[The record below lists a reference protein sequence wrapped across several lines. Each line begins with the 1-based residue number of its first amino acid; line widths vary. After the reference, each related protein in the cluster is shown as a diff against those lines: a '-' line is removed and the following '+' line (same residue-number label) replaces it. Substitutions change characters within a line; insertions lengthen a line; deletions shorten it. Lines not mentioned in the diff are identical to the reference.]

1 MAMLEETPHTGGQD
15 PKASGDAGDHN
26 RPSVEHNNKAENLVH
41 ATSAA
46 IQGAPSSAN
55 VAEPNH
61 AAQDGGTRPS
71 GFPSQA
77 HNQPGG
83 NANRDETPRFFG
95 IPKYTG
101 VPTGKGGIGDYRDMY
116 PEDPYAAEIGENA
129 RVWRV
134 YLDESGQ
141 FDDDMIKGFRD
152 TLDVHL
158 VFAALFS
165 AVVTTFVVQT
175 SQSLQPDY
183 GRITSAILLEL
194 VALQRARSPEDVPS
208 ANVTLDTL
216 APSAGDVWVNA
227 LWFTTLGLSLSTV
240 LIAVLVKQWLQE
252 YAKTP
257 PGPPRDR
264 ALIRHMR
271 YKALIRWRIP
281 FIIGLVPML
290 LHVSLA
296 LFLAGLI
303 VFLSGMSPVIT
314 CVVTA
319 LTGTTYI
326 FYIATHILGSV
337 YRECAYRTPIS
348 LAARELSQRS
358 WRAFVAWLTARFS
371 KFGLLPMKYAS
382 DTCPEPVAPRPS
394 GSAQEEVA
402 IVRLRWGRLDQQTRG
417 LIFHC
422 VSWLYD
428 NATNPS
434 AHHVIAEA
442 FSGWDHRVAD
452 SEQDV
457 SSMGNLRTILI
468 MNLQEALTQGK
479 LEDNRSCLAFDRAL
493 RALSCI
499 TWGPWNPRLPSS
511 KKLGYD
517 ANPPM
522 SYDQWA
528 DATDALAAILATGS
542 LGSQQLLAQRV
553 LCFVTFHPWRPRFS
567 LPLPISEMHRFVMN
581 PDTKLSP
588 ATWYLLLHWSRLYE
602 TSPRAFV
609 MEAPPSIGFFFA
621 RHNTT
626 LMPSTD
632 EVPLVEQWVNDVLW
646 LVRARYGPK
655 QVSRRPPC
663 PSPSYKPF
671 EEPASLLFTCGYDT
685 DVKELLTQHIAS
697 ILRTE
702 SWSEALTTLIRC
714 LRWAKKPVPEWLRD
728 ALWAEF
734 LTLTPQ
740 FHATVQRLHRTY
752 TENLQSLNSEEV
764 FRSLKG
770 PVKAFCVISDLYLMH
785 SAQSYPEWNRDFVYK
800 CMVDTERRKQPDPV
814 ESAFCGIALLLKL
827 ATVLHSAGMTEP
839 LRIAVASMQQ
849 SFFQFLQEVK
859 GFYPSLSMKIQSD
872 VVHRFIDAIAH
883 VKASEPT
890 AVQVFLDVERVGML
904 AEILR
909 AASATTTQSRERE
922 GPLRQ
927 LHLMTPSDTSTIHH
941 IYMASLD
948 KLHREAAGKGDL
960 WSSTSRRECA
970 RLASLARVLKVNQWG
985 PDDCERHALYYP
997 TTVLHLQQ
1005 SGAKPLTCGDK
1016 LVYGPYMIPYADFDS
1031 RLAGPVRTTKRRDDR
1046 SLSHTL
1052 KSWYTAM
1059 VARCQPPSYVT
1070 RPSRASPVSS
1080 YELV

>member
-1 MAMLEETPHTGGQD
+1 MAKLEETPHTGGQD
-15 PKASGDAGDHN
+15 PKGIHSLGN
-26 RPSVEHNNKAENLVH
+26 ESEHKNNKAANSAN

-46 IQGAPSSAN
+46 IKGAPSSAN
-55 VAEPNH
+55 VAEPH
-61 AAQDGGTRPS
+61 PAAQDDGPRTT
-71 GFPSQA
+71 GFTSNPPA
-77 HNQPGG
+77 HNRSGG

-240 LIAVLVKQWLQE
+240 LVAVLVKQWLQE

-264 ALIRHMR
+264 ALIRHLR
-271 YKALIRWRIP
+271 YKALIRWKIP

-296 LFLAGLI
+296 LSLAGLI
-303 VFLSGMSPVIT
+303 VFLSGLSLVIT

-319 LTGTTYI
+319 LTGATYI

-337 YRECAYRTPIS
+337 YWECAYRTPIS
-348 LAARELSQRS
+348 LAARDLSQRS
-358 WRAFVAWLTARFS
+358 WRAFVAWLTACFS
-371 KFGLLPMKYAS
+371 KFELLPMKYIS
-382 DTCPEPVAPRPS
+382 ETCPEPVAPRPS
-394 GSAQEEVA
+394 GAAQEEVA
-402 IVRLRWGRLDQQTRG
+402 TVRLRRGRLDQQTRG

-428 NATNPS
+428 NATNPT
-434 AHHVIAEA
+434 AHHVIAGA
-442 FSGWDHRVAD
+442 FSGWDHPVAD

-479 LEDNRSCLAFDRAL
+479 LEDDRSCVAFDRAL

-499 TWGPWNPRLPSS
+499 TWAPRLSFS
-511 KKLGYD
+511 EELGYD

-522 SYDQWA
+522 FRVQWA
-528 DATDALAAILATGS
+528 VVIHALTTILATRS
-542 LGSQQLLAQRV
+542 LGNQQLLAKRV
-553 LCFVTFHPWRPRFS
+553 LCFVTFHPWRPRVF
-567 LPLPISEMHRFVMN
+567 LPLPVSKMRRFVMN
-581 PDTKLSP
+581 PDTKLPP
-588 ATWYLLLHWSRLYE
+588 ATWYLLLHWSRLEE
-602 TSPRAFV
+602 TYLRAFV
-609 MEAPPSIGFFFA
+609 VDGPPSISFFIT
-621 RHNTT
+621 RPDST
-626 LMPSTD
+626 LTPSTD
-632 EVPLVEQWVNDVLW
+632 EVPLVEQWLDDILW

-655 QVSRRPPC
+655 RVLPLPPF

-671 EEPASLLFTCGYDT
+671 EGPASLLFACGYDT
-685 DVKELLTQHIAS
+685 NVKELLTQHICS
-697 ILRTE
+697 VLRTHG
-702 SWSEALTTLIRC
+702 SWSEAMTVLIRC
-714 LRWAKKPVPEWLRD
+714 LCWAKEPVPEWLVH
-728 ALWAEF
+728 ACWGQF
-734 LTLTPQ
+734 QTSVSQ
-740 FHATVQRLHRTY
+740 FHANVQRLHRTS
-752 TENLQSLNSEEV
+752 TGNLQSLNSAEV
-764 FRSLKG
+764 SKSLMG
-770 PVKAFCVISDLYLMH
+770 LVKEFCVISDLYLIH
-785 SAQSYPEWNRDFVYK
+785 STHGSSLTRRLDISK
-800 CMVDTERRKQPDPV
+800 CMADAERRKQPNQV
-814 ESAFCGIALLLKL
+814 ELAFCGIALLLEL
-827 ATVLHSAGMTEP
+827 ATILHSSGMTDP
-839 LRIAVASMQQ
+839 LRIAVASVQQ
-849 SFFQFLQEVK
+849 SFFQFLREVK
-859 GFYPSLSMKIQSD
+859 PPHPRSLSMRIQSD
-872 VVHRFIDAIAH
+872 VVHRFIDAIVQ
-883 VKASEPT
+883 VKASEPA
-890 AVQVFLDVERVGML
+890 AVQVFLDVERVRVL
-904 AEILR
+904 TAILR
-909 AASATTTQSRERE
+909 AASAATTQSRESE
-922 GPLRQ
+922 GSLRQ
-927 LHLMTPSDTSTIHH
+927 LHLTTTSDTTTIHH

-948 KLHREAAGKGDL
+948 ELHREAAGKGAFV
-960 WSSTSRRECA
+960 SSTTRRECVQ
-970 RLASLARVLKVNQWG
+970 LAGLARVLKDNQWG
-985 PDDCERHALYYP
+985 PDECERHALYYP
-997 TTVLHLQQ
+997 TTVVHLQE
-1005 SGAKPLTCGDK
+1005 SGAKPLRCGDK
-1016 LVYGPYMIPYADFDS
+1016 LVYGPYTIPYAGFDD
-1031 RLAGPVRTTKRRDDR
+1031 RVAMGTTKRRDDR
-1046 SLSHTL
+1046 GPSYTW

-1059 VARCQPPSYVT
+1059 VARCRPPYYVT
-1070 RPSRASPVSS
+1070 RPSRTSPVSS